1 MTNNSPPN
9 SFFSLVLDNKGDKES
24 ENESVAKPGS
34 EEEFCENR
42 MVKEETQD
50 SQVSENAMG
59 LGESTSRSSEDE
71 ALASSV
77 MQSDSAVHSET
88 MPHDARRVL
97 VHLMRQGSV
106 MASQKSK
113 LFELLCRHESAIRKH
128 LSEVYLQLVL
138 DQKMG
143 VAFVASADYQND
155 IGDINV
161 ESDSENQD
169 DLELDESTTLIPK
182 RTLSLYD
189 TLILLVL
196 RKHYQDRESAGE
208 QKITIDIE
216 RLESYLTPFLPIT
229 DHASKD
235 RKKLL
240 ARVKEMVKR
249 KVLSTIRGAEDRY
262 EITPIIRYV
271 VSASFLESMLAEY
284 TLLAQQTE
292 GASVQTSPVDNS
304 RIDNIGGEAIG
315 EANE

>member
-9 SFFSLVLDNKGDKES
+9 SFFSLVLDNKGDNK
-24 ENESVAKPGS
+24 SVAKPGS
-34 EEEFCENR
+34 EEGFAENR
-42 MVKEETQD
+42 MVKEESLD
-50 SQVSENAMG
+50 SQVSKNTMG
-59 LGESTSRSSEDE
+59 LDESTSRSSEYE
-71 ALASSV
+71 ALATSVKQSNSS
-77 MQSDSAVHSET
+77 VHSET

-128 LSEVYLQLVL
+128 LSEVYLRLVL
-138 DQKMG
+138 DRKMG
-143 VAFVASADYQND
+143 VAFVASVAYQTERRND
-155 IGDINV
+155 ISDINV
-161 ESDSENQD
+161 EPGSEGNSENQD
-169 DLELDESTTLIPK
+169 DPELDESTTLIPK

-196 RKHYQDRESAGE
+196 RKQYQDRESAGE

-249 KVLSTIRGAEDRY
+249 KVLSTIRGVDDRY

-271 VSASFLESMLAEY
+271 VSASFLESLLAEY

-292 GASVQTSPVDNS
+292 DAAVQANPVN
-304 RIDNIGGEAIG
+304 NNNGEEVG
-315 EANE
+315 EAND

>member
-1 MTNNSPPN
+1 MTNNSPTN
-9 SFFSLVLDNKGDKES
+9 SFFSMVTGKELTGKNKDIRVADDDRSSDSDEVSGYENKGYENKGYES
-24 ENESVAKPGS
+24 SSPVAEGS
-34 EEEFCENR
+34 GEAELAHH
-42 MVKEETQD
+42 D
-50 SQVSENAMG
+50 A
-59 LGESTSRSSEDE
+59 GES
-71 ALASSV
+71 A
-77 MQSDSAVHSET
+77 

-106 MASQKSK
+106 IATQKSK
-113 LFELLCRHESAIRKH
+113 LFELLCLHKMAIRKH

-138 DQKMG
+138 DQKTG
-143 VAFVASADYQND
+143 VAFIANSNSAYKND
-155 IGDINV
+155 RDNGNDDADAGSDV
-161 ESDSENQD
+161 ESHEE
-169 DLELDESTTLIPK
+169 LEESITLISK

-249 KVLSTIRGAEDRY
+249 KVLSTIRGTEDRY

-271 VSASFLESMLAEY
+271 VSASFLETMLAEY
-284 TLLAQQTE
+284 TKLASDQSSLNDE
-292 GASVQTSPVDNS
+292 GKHNLE
-304 RIDNIGGEAIG
+304 NGGPHA
-315 EANE
+315 

>member
-1 MTNNSPPN
+1 MTNHSPAN
-9 SFFSLVLDNKGDKES
+9 SFFSLVMDQES
-24 ENESVAKPGS
+24 NNQSGGKPSSEEDSAENEVVKADAPESQLS
-34 EEEFCENR
+34 E
-42 MVKEETQD
+42 
-50 SQVSENAMG
+50 SAMR
-59 LGESTSRSSEDE
+59 LGKSTSQSSEYE
-71 ALASSV
+71 ALASSI
-77 MQSDSAVHSET
+77 MQSDSTFHSET

-113 LFELLCRHESAIRKH
+113 LFELLCRYESAIRKH

-143 VAFVASADYQND
+143 VAFVANADYQND
-155 IGDINV
+155 IDDINV
-161 ESDSENQD
+161 EPSSEGNSENQD
-169 DLELDESTTLIPK
+169 DSELDESTTLIPK

-249 KVLSTIRGAEDRY
+249 KVLSTIRGTDDRY

-271 VSASFLESMLAEY
+271 VSARFLESMLTEY

-292 GASVQTSPVDNS
+292 DTSVQASSIN
-304 RIDNIGGEAIG
+304 NNGEKVG
-315 EANE
+315 EVNE

>member
-9 SFFSLVLDNKGDKES
+9 SFFSLVLDKES
-24 ENESVAKPGS
+24 DNESAAKPSS
-34 EEEFCENR
+34 EEEFSENG
-42 MVKEETQD
+42 MIKEETQV
-50 SQVSENAMG
+50 SQICENAMR
-59 LGESTSRSSEDE
+59 LGESTSLSSEDE
-71 ALASSV
+71 SLASSV

-97 VHLMRQGSV
+97 VYLMRQGSV
-106 MASQKSK
+106 MASQKPQ
-113 LFELLCRHESAIRKH
+113 LFELLCRHEPAIRKH
-128 LSEVYLQLVL
+128 LSEVYLRLVL

-143 VAFVASADYQND
+143 VAFVASVDYQND

-161 ESDSENQD
+161 EPGSEGNNENQD
-169 DLELDESTTLIPK
+169 DPEFDESTTLISK

-216 RLESYLTPFLPIT
+216 RLESYLAPFLPIT

-240 ARVKEMVKR
+240 TRLKEMVKR

-292 GASVQTSPVDNS
+292 NASLQSSSINND
-304 RIDNIGGEAIG
+304 GGETG
-315 EANE
+315 EINE

>member
-1 MTNNSPPN
+1 MTNNSPSN
-9 SFFSLVLDNKGDKES
+9 SFFSMVTGKELTDK
-24 ENESVAKPGS
+24 NEDIRVA
-34 EEEFCENR
+34 
-42 MVKEETQD
+42 D
-50 SQVSENAMG
+50 DD
-59 LGESTSRSSEDE
+59 RSSDSDE
-71 ALASSV
+71 ASGYENNAYESKGYESSSPVAEGSGGAELAHH
-77 MQSDSAVHSET
+77 DAGKSAMS
-88 MPHDARRVL
+88 HDARRVL

-106 MASQKSK
+106 IATQKSK
-113 LFELLCRHESAIRKH
+113 LFELLCRHEMAIRKH

-138 DQKMG
+138 DQKTG
-143 VAFVASADYQND
+143 VAFIASSNSAYKNESGNGSDEADVGSD
-155 IGDINV
+155 V
-161 ESDSENQD
+161 EGHE
-169 DLELDESTTLIPK
+169 DLELAESITLISK

-240 ARVKEMVKR
+240 ARVKEMIKR
-249 KVLSTIRGAEDRY
+249 KVLSTIRGTEDRY

-284 TLLAQQTE
+284 TALASDQSSLNVE
-292 GASVQTSPVDNS
+292 GQRKQEN
-304 RIDNIGGEAIG
+304 GGPHA
-315 EANE
+315 

>member
-24 ENESVAKPGS
+24 DNESVAKPGS
-34 EEEFCENR
+34 EEEFSENR
-42 MVKEETQD
+42 MVNEETQD
-50 SQVSENAMG
+50 SQVSENSMG
-59 LGESTSRSSEDE
+59 LGESTSQSFEDE
-71 ALASSV
+71 ALATSV
-77 MQSDSAVHSET
+77 MQSESPQVHSET

-128 LSEVYLQLVL
+128 LSEVYLRLVL

-155 IGDINV
+155 ISDINF
-161 ESDSENQD
+161 EPGAENQD
-169 DLELDESTTLIPK
+169 DPELDESTTLIPK

-249 KVLSTIRGAEDRY
+249 KVLSTIRGADDRY

-292 GASVQTSPVDNS
+292 DASVQASPIN
-304 RIDNIGGEAIG
+304 NNGEEVG
-315 EANE
+315 EVNE

>member
-1 MTNNSPPN
+1 MTNNSPNN
-9 SFFSLVLDNKGDKES
+9 SFFSMVTGKELTGKNEDIRVSDDDRSSDSDEVSGYENKGYES
-24 ENESVAKPGS
+24 GSPVA
-34 EEEFCENR
+34 E
-42 MVKEETQD
+42 D
-50 SQVSENAMG
+50 SDGTELAHHEA
-59 LGESTSRSSEDE
+59 GESAMS
-71 ALASSV
+71 
-77 MQSDSAVHSET
+77 
-88 MPHDARRVL
+88 HDARRVL

-106 MASQKSK
+106 IATQKSK
-113 LFELLCRHESAIRKH
+113 LFELLCRHEMAIRKH

-138 DQKMG
+138 DQKTG
-143 VAFVASADYQND
+143 VAFIASSNSAYKNDRDNGNDDADAGSD
-155 IGDINV
+155 V
-161 ESDSENQD
+161 EGHEE
-169 DLELDESTTLIPK
+169 LEESITLISK

-249 KVLSTIRGAEDRY
+249 KVLSTIRGTEDRY

-284 TLLAQQTE
+284 TALASDQSSLNDE
-292 GASVQTSPVDNS
+292 GKRKLEN
-304 RIDNIGGEAIG
+304 GGPDA
-315 EANE
+315 

>member
-1 MTNNSPPN
+1 MAEELNSN
-9 SFFSLVLDNKGDKES
+9 SFFSMVTGNRENGNDDNDIKSPAHNDTNNMTEDDSVIDDSVIDDSVIDDSAIDDATLAGP
-24 ENESVAKPGS
+24 NESA
-34 EEEFCENR
+34 
-42 MVKEETQD
+42 
-50 SQVSENAMG
+50 
-59 LGESTSRSSEDE
+59 
-71 ALASSV
+71 
-77 MQSDSAVHSET
+77 

-113 LFELLCRHESAIRKH
+113 LFELLCRHEAAIRKH

-138 DQKMG
+138 DQKSG
-143 VAFVASADYQND
+143 VAFIASM
-155 IGDINV
+155 
-161 ESDSENQD
+161 DSEHAED
-169 DLELDESTTLIPK
+169 ADRDEQETEDATTLISK

-249 KVLSTIRGAEDRY
+249 KILSTIRGVEDRY

-271 VSASFLESMLAEY
+271 VSASFLESMLEEY
-284 TLLAQQTE
+284 RALAATQVESGPTE
-292 GASVQTSPVDNS
+292 GGDYV
-304 RIDNIGGEAIG
+304 
-315 EANE
+315 

>member
-9 SFFSLVLDNKGDKES
+9 NFFSLVMDSKDSDKQATEENSIENGVVTDTPENQSPQNTEEQTGNISSSTDKDILDTP
-24 ENESVAKPGS
+24 A
-34 EEEFCENR
+34 
-42 MVKEETQD
+42 
-50 SQVSENAMG
+50 
-59 LGESTSRSSEDE
+59 TS
-71 ALASSV
+71 
-77 MQSDSAVHSET
+77 SDST

-106 MASQKSK
+106 MASQKAK
-113 LFELLCRHESAIRKH
+113 LFELLCRNEVAIRNH
-128 LSEVYLQLVL
+128 LSEVYLQLIL
-138 DQKMG
+138 DRKAG
-143 VAFVASADYQND
+143 VAFVASANSEHSEE
-155 IGDINV
+155 V
-161 ESDSENQD
+161 VSDEQ
-169 DLELDESTTLIPK
+169 EIEETTTLISK

-216 RLESYLTPFLPIT
+216 RLESYLSPFLPIT

-240 ARVKEMVKR
+240 ARVREMVKR
-249 KVLSTIRGAEDRY
+249 KVLATIRGAEDRY

-271 VSASFLESMLAEY
+271 VSASFLESMLKEY

-292 GASVQTSPVDNS
+292 KASAQATT
-304 RIDNIGGEAIG
+304 IDSNRGKGIG
-315 EANE
+315 ETVEQSRS